1 MGKLLGTWGGWRED
15 VRERRKGNM
24 TNLFLKEELRFLQ
37 KWRDP
42 YLPSPISIH
51 WEVLSDPVI

>member
-1 MGKLLGTWGGWRED
+1 M
-15 VRERRKGNM
+15 RERRKGNM

-42 YLPSPISIH
+42 CLPSLVSIH